1 MHLFLKAIKNTWQD
15 TQARSKLRGRSENI
29 HLSPAL
35 SFPPRR
41 GEAHKPAVCNQSSQV
56 GRPTTG
62 LDPPVVEKGLRS
74 DGCQHARNESEVQG
88 SSERDRRRVGK
99 CDAKTKGGRRGILP
113 DYLSLYNTAS
123 CVYAGDRERKKLSM
137 V

>member
-1 MHLFLKAIKNTWQD
+1 MRRFVFLP
-15 TQARSKLRGRSENI
+15 LC
-29 HLSPAL
+29 LS
-35 SFPPRR
+35 RR
-41 GEAHKPAVCNQSSQV
+41 GEARPSKPAVCNRSSQV

-88 SSERDRRRVGK
+88 SSERDRRRESRKVRCK
-99 CDAKTKGGRRGILP
+99 DEWKEGRRGLLP

-123 CVYAGDRERKKLSM
+123 CVYAGDRERKKLYM